1 MGTRSKIGILRRD
14 GSVDHIYCH
23 WDGYPEYNGSYL
35 YDHYSNINKLNQLI
49 KLGDMSSLQVNL
61 FPEKDKEHS
70 FGVQDGERQ
79 KNVSLF
85 YHRDREE
92 DWDKTQPQ
100 FSKNLKRFKE
110 HCRYGGCEYAY
121 LFDERNST
129 WYVADIPYER
139 EDKISFKEL
148 KYELFNLNVD
158 MDSSLKE
165 DYIIFDGIELLKDLD
180 YYEYRDNYSSESELY
195 FEIKDMFDK
204 KEFNKYFELI
214 KETSEDVDDEYLN
227 KKVKDHEKDLKE
239 YFKLDDSLSI

>member
-1 MGTRSKIGILRRD
+1 MATRSRIGIMRKD
-14 GSVDHIYCH
+14 ETIDHIYCH

-85 YHRDREE
+85 YRRDREE

-129 WYVADIPYER
+129 WYVADIPYEI

-180 YYEYRDNYSSESELY
+180 YYEYRDNYGSESELY

-227 KKVKDHEKDLKE
+227 EKVKDHEKDLKE